1 MHPFP
6 DLDDDLQALAASCAE
21 PVIAGTLCLMSAAMH
36 SQSPRAMLKIERN
49 LELLSRHPGV
59 TPNFRVICS
68 RLARQWCARARGLL
82 DADGDAAGENDA
94 GRVARAGPQPGRAH

>member
-1 MHPFP
+1 MHSFP
-6 DLDDDLQALAASCAE
+6 DLDDDLQALAATCAE

-36 SQSPRAMLKIERN
+36 SHSPRAMLKIERN

-82 DADGDAAGENDA
+82 DSDDGGV
-94 GRVARAGPQPGRAH
+94 VAVGPQPGQAH